1 MSIKAPMR
9 HAVATLCGKPASLL
23 MLAVLPLTGCGSN
36 APQTTGQ
43 AEHAENVVITEP
55 VTLQAAITPEAAQW
69 LPDLAF
75 LPDAEMLVT
84 DEMEGLFLINQQGAT
99 LAHLPGGFGAV
110 DHRGDEQGLLVA
122 VVDENHQQA
131 LLARLN
137 GDDLSWETRH
147 LPQPDFKIDGLCL
160 HRDGGGNDFLFVV
173 GEEGLGAQWLV
184 AEEGRLLENPGKVRN
199 LSLPPQS
206 EYCQVD
212 DVHERL
218 YVNEENVGLWAYP
231 AHPEADLSREPVS
244 IKAPFGDI
252 TGAAAAMAILPGSA
266 LLALDPKEGR
276 LHRYQYRL
284 TDNELAWEAST
295 ALTLTRLDEP
305 ERLDVRRQG
314 DTLTL
319 LIRDDAGLSR
329 ATLAWQPDSLY
340 APEVLPRLRASVQTD
355 AVPSLGDAADDPAI
369 WVHPTQPGKSRVLGT
384 DKQGGLGSYD
394 LAGRELQYLPV
405 GRMNNVDVRPGFA
418 LGERTVDL
426 AVASNRDRNSLQMF
440 AIDRDSGELT
450 DLGDIATP
458 MTEIYGLCMAKQ
470 GEAFYAIPNDK
481 DGTFIQ
487 YRLSAPH
494 GEMQAEE
501 VRRFNV
507 DSQPEGCVADDAS
520 GRLFVGEENAAVWAL
535 PLNPAEDTALT
546 EVIAVDGKQVVADI
560 EGLAVWRRGDHAY
573 LVISSQ
579 GNNSYV
585 VTDATPPYAVR
596 GAFRIG
602 LNARLGIDGASE
614 TDGLE
619 TSAADLGGAYT
630 DGLLVVQDGR
640 KRMPEGN
647 QNYKLVPFA
656 DVIDALD
663 L

>member
-1 MSIKAPMR
+1 MLTP
-9 HAVATLCGKPASLL
+9 KPLFSRAAML
-23 MLAVLPLTGCGSN
+23 MLAVLPFAGCGTHPEQPARKTN
-36 APQTTGQ
+36 Q
-43 AEHAENVVITEP
+43 ADKAMVIEP
-55 VTLQAAITPEAAQW
+55 IALDANIKPEAAQW
-69 LPDLAF
+69 LRSPAF
-75 LPDAEMLVT
+75 LPGAELLVT
-84 DEMEGLFLINQQGAT
+84 DEMKGLFLLNDKGTT
-99 LAHLPGGFGAV
+99 LAHLPGGFGAL
-110 DHRGDEQGLLVA
+110 DHRSDEQGLLVA
-122 VVDENHQQA
+122 LVDEDRQQA

-137 GDDLSWETRH
+137 GEQLDWEKH
-147 LPQPDFKIDGLCL
+147 YLPRPDFKIDGLCL
-160 HRDGGGNDFLFVV
+160 HRDAHGNDFLFVV
-173 GEEGLGAQWLV
+173 GEEGLGEQWLV
-184 AEEGRLLENPGKVRN
+184 AEKGRLLKSPGKVRN

-212 DVHERL
+212 DQFERL
-218 YVNEENVGLWAYP
+218 YVNEENVGLWAYL

-244 IKAPFGDI
+244 LKAPFGDI
-252 TGAAAAMAILPGSA
+252 TGAAAAMAVLPGSA
-266 LLALDPKEGR
+266 LLALDPKQAR
-276 LHRYQYRL
+276 LHRYPYHIA
-284 TDNELAWEAST
+284 DGELGWQAQPALSLAS
-295 ALTLTRLDEP
+295 LDEP

-314 DTLTL
+314 DKLAL
-319 LIRDDAGLSR
+319 LIRDEAGLSR
-329 ATLAWQPDSLY
+329 ATLDWQPDSLD
-340 APEVLPRLRASVQTD
+340 APEVLPRLRASVETD
-355 AVPSLGDAADDPAI
+355 PVPSLGDAADDPAI
-369 WVHPTQPGKSRVLGT
+369 WVHPQQPDKSRVLGT

-394 LAGRELQYLPV
+394 LSGKQVQYLPV
-405 GRMNNVDVRPGFA
+405 GRMNNVDVRAGFA
-418 LGERTVDL
+418 LGNRTVDL
-426 AVASNRDRNSLQMF
+426 AMASNRDRDSLQFF

-458 MTEIYGLCMAKQ
+458 MQEIYGLCMAKR
-470 GEAFYAIPNDK
+470 GDAFYAIPNDK

-501 VRRFNV
+501 VRRFKV
-507 DSQPEGCVADDAS
+507 ASQPEGCVADDAA

-535 PLNPAEDTALT
+535 PLSPTEDATLT
-546 EVIAVDGKQVVADI
+546 KVIAVDGQQVHADI
-560 EGLAVWRRGDHAY
+560 EGLAVWRRGERAY

-619 TSAADLGGAYT
+619 VSAAHLGGAYA

-656 DVIDALD
+656 DVMEALG

>member
-1 MSIKAPMR
+1 M
-9 HAVATLCGKPASLL
+9 LKPKPLFSRAAML
-23 MLAVLPLTGCGSN
+23 MLAVLPLAGCGTTRMD
-36 APQTTGQ
+36 APM
-43 AEHAENVVITEP
+43 VVEP
-55 VTLQAAITPEAAQW
+55 IALDQNIKPEAAQW
-69 LPDLAF
+69 LRSPSF

-84 DEMEGLFLINQQGAT
+84 DEMKGLFLLNDKGTT
-99 LAHLPGGFGAV
+99 LAHLPGGYGAV
-110 DHRGDEQGLLVA
+110 DHRSDEQGMLVA
-122 VVDENHQQA
+122 LVDEDRQQA

-137 GDDLSWETRH
+137 GEKLNWEKRH

-160 HRDGGGNDFLFVV
+160 HRDADDNDFLFVV
-173 GEEGLGAQWLV
+173 GEEGLGEQWLV
-184 AEEGRLLENPGKVRN
+184 AENGRLLKTPGKVRN

-212 DVHERL
+212 DQFERL
-218 YVNEENVGLWAYP
+218 YVNEENVGLWAYQ
-231 AHPEADLSREPVS
+231 AHPEAGLSREPVS

-252 TGAAAAMAILPGSA
+252 AGAAAAMAVLPGSA
-266 LLALDPKEGR
+266 LLALDPKQAR
-276 LHRYQYRL
+276 LHRYQYRIADGEPGWQAQPAL
-284 TDNELAWEAST
+284 SLAS
-295 ALTLTRLDEP
+295 LDEP

-314 DTLTL
+314 DKLAL
-319 LIRDDAGLSR
+319 LIRDETGLSR
-329 ATLAWQPDSLY
+329 ATLDWQPDSLD
-340 APEVLPRLRASVQTD
+340 APEVLPRLHASVETD
-355 AVPSLGDAADDPAI
+355 PVPSLGDAADDPAI
-369 WVHPTQPGKSRVLGT
+369 WVHPEQPGRSRVLGT

-394 LAGRELQYLPV
+394 LSGKQVQYLPV
-405 GRMNNVDVRPGFA
+405 GRMNNVDVRAGFS
-418 LGERTVDL
+418 LGDATVDL
-426 AVASNRDRNSLQMF
+426 AVASNRDRNSLQFF

-458 MTEIYGLCMAKQ
+458 MKEIYGLCMAKQ
-470 GEAFYAIPNDK
+470 GDAFYAIPNDK

-501 VRRFNV
+501 VRRFKV
-507 DSQPEGCVADDAS
+507 DSQPEGCVADDAA

-535 PLNPAEDTALT
+535 PLSPTEDAALT
-546 EVIAVDGKQVVADI
+546 EVIAVDGQQVHADI
-560 EGLAVWRRGDHAY
+560 EGLAVWRRGERAY

-602 LNARLGIDGASE
+602 LNAQLGIDGASE

-619 TSAADLGGAYT
+619 TSAADLGGAYA

-656 DVIDALD
+656 DVMDALD